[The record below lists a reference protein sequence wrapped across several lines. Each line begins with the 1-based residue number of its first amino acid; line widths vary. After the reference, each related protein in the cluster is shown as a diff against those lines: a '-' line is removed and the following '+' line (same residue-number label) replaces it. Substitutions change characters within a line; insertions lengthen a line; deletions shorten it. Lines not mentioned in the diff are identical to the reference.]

1 MKTYE
6 IILFD
11 ADGTLLDFA
20 KAEDRGIESLLARF
34 GVPVTAENKEKYSV
48 LNKSYW
54 QRLEKGEFTRDE
66 ILGLRFEDF
75 FGSFG
80 ITVDG
85 REVDRLYRETRDTSS
100 DLIEGAEEILTYL
113 KEKYKLYIVTNG
125 VATTQNRRLGD
136 SGLKKYF
143 DGIFISE
150 EAGAQKPQEEFFEYC
165 FRHMGRRDV
174 ENMLV
179 VGDSLTSD
187 IRGANRSG
195 IDACWYNPKGEENTA
210 GVKVDYEIH
219 DLSELKKIL

>member
-11 ADGTLLDFA
+11 TDATLLDFD
-20 KAEDRGIESLLARF
+20 KAEEYGIEALFRRF
-34 GVPVTAENKEKYSV
+34 DVPVTEENKEKYRAISQRC
-48 LNKSYW
+48 W
-54 QRLEKGEFTRDE
+54 QRLEQGELTRAE
-66 ILGLRFEDF
+66 TLRLRFEDF

-80 ITVDG
+80 ISVDG
-85 REVDRLYRETRDTSS
+85 DEVNRLFQDALAESH
-100 DLIEGAEEILTYL
+100 DLIEGAEENLTYL
-113 KEKYKLYIVTNG
+113 KEKYKLYVITNG

>member
-11 ADGTLLDFA
+11 TDATLLDFD
-20 KAEDRGIESLLARF
+20 KAEEYGIEALFRRF
-34 GVPVTAENKEKYSV
+34 DVPVTEENKEKYRAISQRC
-48 LNKSYW
+48 W
-54 QRLEKGEFTRDE
+54 QRLEQGELTRAE
-66 ILGLRFEDF
+66 TLRLRFEDF

-80 ITVDG
+80 ISVDG
-85 REVDRLYRETRDTSS
+85 DEVNRLFQDALAESH

-113 KEKYKLYIVTNG
+113 KEKYKLYVITNG

>member
-11 ADGTLLDFA
+11 TDATLLDFD
-20 KAEDRGIESLLARF
+20 KAEEYGIEALFRRF
-34 GVPVTAENKEKYSV
+34 DVPVTEENKEKYRAISQRC
-48 LNKSYW
+48 W
-54 QRLEKGEFTRDE
+54 QRLEQGELTRAE
-66 ILGLRFEDF
+66 TLRLRFEDF

-80 ITVDG
+80 ISVDG
-85 REVDRLYRETRDTSS
+85 DEVNSLFQDALAESH

-113 KEKYKLYIVTNG
+113 KEKYKLYVITNG

-195 IDACWYNPKGEENTA
+195 IDACWYAVRVYIIRLSHIETENLT
-210 GVKVDYEIH
+210 G
-219 DLSELKKIL
+219 

>member
-11 ADGTLLDFA
+11 TDATLLDFD
-20 KAEDRGIESLLARF
+20 KAEEYGIEALFRRF
-34 GVPVTAENKEKYSV
+34 DVPVTEENKEKYRAISQRC
-48 LNKSYW
+48 W
-54 QRLEKGEFTRDE
+54 QRLEQGELTRAE
-66 ILGLRFEDF
+66 TLRLRFEDF

-80 ITVDG
+80 ISVDG
-85 REVDRLYRETRDTSS
+85 DEVNRLFQDALAESH

-113 KEKYKLYIVTNG
+113 KEKYKLYVITNG

-143 DGIFISE
+143 DGIFISQ

-165 FRHMGRRDV
+165 FRHMGRRGV

>member
-11 ADGTLLDFA
+11 TDATLLDFD
-20 KAEDRGIESLLARF
+20 KAEEYGIEALFRRF
-34 GVPVTAENKEKYSV
+34 DVPVTEENKEKYRAISQRC
-48 LNKSYW
+48 W
-54 QRLEKGEFTRDE
+54 QRLEQGELTRAE
-66 ILGLRFEDF
+66 TLRLRFEDF

-80 ITVDG
+80 ISVDG
-85 REVDRLYRETRDTSS
+85 DEVNRLFQDALAESH

-113 KEKYKLYIVTNG
+113 KEKYKLYVITNG

-150 EAGAQKPQEEFFEYC
+150 EAGAQKPQEGFFEYC